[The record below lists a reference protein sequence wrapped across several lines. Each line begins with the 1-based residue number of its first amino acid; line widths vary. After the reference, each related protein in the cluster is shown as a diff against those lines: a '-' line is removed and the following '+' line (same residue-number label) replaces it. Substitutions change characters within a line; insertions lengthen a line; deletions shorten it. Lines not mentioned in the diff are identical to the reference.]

1 MPILFLSNQIKFLKK
16 CLQLFLL
23 RRIIEAE
30 NFGKGMKAVKKK
42 FLTVCLA
49 AGLLAASTGVAL
61 ADEQVTVTVPAFPVT
76 LNGLTIEQTNNQ
88 YPSLVYKDITYVPM
102 TYYDAQ
108 LLGLDS
114 QWEAQSG
121 LAIQKTAFV
130 ADQITAQQRYVPYK
144 SATANAGSYT
154 ALRPSFAITVNG
166 KSIDNSK
173 EEYPLLVFRDV
184 TYFPLTWRFAV
195 DEFGW
200 KYSYDN
206 KNGLVIDAGNV
217 KTSSVTLKDARQ
229 PKYREDFFNF
239 AIDGKYL
246 YYEGEKGSVY
256 RRPLAALGDD
266 KQRRMIKRVGYWGN
280 IYPNIEIWE
289 QSGAVYLKHSDFE
302 NGHNQCLYRVDHDG
316 VCHEIGCNSYSEY
329 MDCGAFQLQTLG
341 TGRSG
346 PCKGAMELT
355 VNGVQ
360 KDLGEANYYYRI
372 HTYHGSFP
380 YYKQQNQI
388 YVLAAPT
395 TYSQYYLYAVNLV
408 TGNMKQLTEEIV
420 CDYVYSDGMIYFL
433 ANERRDD
440 IFHCLQDLYALDLAT
455 GKKQLLTVIDSD
467 TTINARFAAA
477 KNGLYY
483 RDKEDGSFLFWN
495 RYTGKRE
502 TVNSGSQVWN
512 IYNQNGYI
520 VAHFVETPEN
530 PYRLMVFA
538 PSGQTMKQVYAT
550 ADCSDQAVIN
560 GLLVYRLEGTNQL
573 VQVQL

>member
-1 MPILFLSNQIKFLKK
+1 MKKLTKTLLLTAALS
-16 CLQLFLL
+16 
-23 RRIIEAE
+23 
-30 NFGKGMKAVKKK
+30 
-42 FLTVCLA
+42 
-49 AGLLAASTGVAL
+49 AGLSMPAMATNVQAALPS
-61 ADEQVTVTVPAFPVT
+61 FPVT
-76 LNGLTIEQTNNQ
+76 LNGTTIDNGYRQ
-88 YPSLVYKDITYVPM
+88 YPLLVYNNITYFPM
-102 TYYDAQ
+102 TYYDCRFLGVETGWTQTDGLKIEKSNLMGAYHQQNVQQKNSGKATAQ
-108 LLGLDS
+108 L
-114 QWEAQSG
+114 
-121 LAIQKTAFV
+121 
-130 ADQITAQQRYVPYK
+130 
-144 SATANAGSYT
+144 ATGKIA
-154 ALRPSFAITVNG
+154 VNG
-166 KSIDNSK
+166 KAITNSK
-173 EEYPLLVFRDV
+173 EQYPLLVYRDV

-217 KTSSVTLKDARQ
+217 KTSSVTLKDAQQ
-229 PKYREDFFNF
+229 PKYREDVFNF

-266 KQRRMIKRVGYWGN
+266 KQRRTIKQVGYWGN

-289 QSGAVYLKHSDFE
+289 QSGVVYLKHPDIG

-316 VCHEIGCNSYSEY
+316 GCHEIGCNSYSEY
-329 MDCGAFQLQTLG
+329 IDCGAFQLQTLG

-395 TYSQYYLYAVNLV
+395 TYSQYYLYAVDLV

-467 TTINARFAAA
+467 TAINARFAAA

-520 VAHFVETPEN
+520 VAHFVEKPEN

-538 PSGQTMKQVYAT
+538 PSEQTMKQVYAT
-550 ADCSDQAVIN
+550 ADCSDKAVIN
-560 GLLVYRLEGTNQL
+560 ADGLLVYRLEGTNQL